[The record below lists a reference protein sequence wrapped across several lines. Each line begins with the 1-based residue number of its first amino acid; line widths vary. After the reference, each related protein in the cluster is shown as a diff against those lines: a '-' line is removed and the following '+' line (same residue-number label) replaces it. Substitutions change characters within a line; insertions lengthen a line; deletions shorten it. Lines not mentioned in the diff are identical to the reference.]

1 MRADY
6 YSSGEYYIVKSD
18 VVSIQGRYLPTK
30 YTNGLAVTKMV
41 AIGGPVLKGNKLIIG
56 PLAATWN
63 GAPILTGFPSHFD
76 QPGIVHVDYDNVG
89 ALVDTALDASKKK
102 IVHVKIADG
111 SPEGLLVQV
120 NRWTASAGNEYVN
133 WQITMHS
140 RSGQDGHCGNFNG
153 NAADDDRMAVRQRV
167 GTQGVPAGPEL
178 LFATKTPITT
188 ANRPDINNCPTATL
202 DAAKAD
208 CKATFGGESPKMSC
222 LTDYCFAGKDVALNK

>member
-1 MRADY
+1 M
-6 YSSGEYYIVKSD
+6 I
-18 VVSIQGRYLPTK
+18 
-30 YTNGLAVTKMV
+30 
-41 AIGGPVLKGNKLIIG
+41 AIGGPLLKGNKLIIG

-89 ALVDTALDASKKK
+89 ALVDTAMDASKKK

-111 SPEGLLVQV
+111 TPEGLLVQV

-133 WQITMHS
+133 WKVSMHS
-140 RSGQDGHCGNFNG
+140 RPGQDGHCGNFNG

-178 LFATKTPITT
+178 LFATKTPVTV

-208 CKATFGGESPKMSC
+208 CKATFGGMSPKMSC
-222 LTDYCFAGKDVALNK
+222 LLDYCFAGKEVALNK